1 MDYRVFVDSDVILD
15 VLAKREKFYE
25 NSSIILELMKDRII
39 KGHTSPVIIANI
51 NYILTKYGNSK
62 IAKESIKKIL
72 KYISV
77 LSITEEIII
86 DAINSKMKDFE
97 DAIQFYTAL
106 DNKIDILITRNV
118 DDYTEKKNIEIM
130 KPDEFVKI
138 FNELNKNRT

>member
-1 MDYRVFVDSDVILD
+1 MDYRVFVDSDVIID
-15 VLAKREKFYE
+15 VLAERKEFLE
-25 NSSIILELMKDRII
+25 NSSIILELIKDKII

-51 NYILTKYGNSK
+51 NYMLTKYGNRK
-62 IAKESIKKIL
+62 IARESIKDLL

-86 DAINSKMKDFE
+86 DAVNSKMKDFE

-106 DNKIDILITRNV
+106 DNKIDILITRNA

-138 FNELNKNRT
+138 LNELNKNRT

>member
-1 MDYRVFVDSDVILD
+1 MDYRVFVDSDIIID
-15 VLAKREKFYE
+15 VLAKREEFFE

-51 NYILTKYGNSK
+51 NYMLTKYGNRK
-62 IAKESIKKIL
+62 IARESVKKLL

-77 LSITEEIII
+77 LTITEEIII
-86 DAINSKMKDFE
+86 DAVNCKMKDFE

-106 DNKIDILITRNV
+106 DNKIDFLITRNV

-130 KPDEFVKI
+130 EPSEFVKI
-138 FNELNKNRT
+138 FNELNNNRT